1 MKPEK
6 EEYINKLETT
16 ATQYKK
22 PNQKMIDQYLQFY
35 KNAKENKDIK
45 ACYLGVDKQFR
56 IISRDSYISTLTDP
70 EVMFEYVLY
79 PQYCD
84 GNIKIK
90 AEVFGMMVSFIQ
102 SDNAIELYQAFSF
115 LCAEMMM
122 SKFFGKI
129 PFTIFDKELAKVMKE
144 KVVKMKNSLI
154 SFKDGDFGKYKTS
167 VYDVIC
173 DIMKSSNLFCR
184 E

>member
-1 MKPEK
+1 MKSEK
-6 EEYINKLETT
+6 KDNINNQETT

-22 PNQKMIDQYLQFY
+22 PNQKMIDRYLQSY
-35 KNAKENKDIK
+35 EKAKEDKDIK
-45 ACYLGVDKQFR
+45 ACYLGLDRQFR
-56 IISRDSYISTLTDP
+56 IVSRDSYISTLTDP
-70 EVMFEYVLY
+70 EVMLEYVLY

-84 GNIKIK
+84 GNIEIK
-90 AEVFGMMVSFIQ
+90 AEVFGMMVYFIQ

-122 SKFFGKI
+122 SKFFGKM

-167 VYDVIC
+167 
-173 DIMKSSNLFCR
+173 MA
-184 E
+184 

>member
-6 EEYINKLETT
+6 EEYVNKLETT

-70 EVMFEYVLY
+70 EVMFEK
-79 PQYCD
+79 
-84 GNIKIK
+84 KIK
-90 AEVFGMMVSFIQ
+90 NI
-102 SDNAIELYQAFSF
+102 L
-115 LCAEMMM
+115 
-122 SKFFGKI
+122 FFYNNI
-129 PFTIFDKELAKVMKE
+129 YIFFC
-144 KVVKMKNSLI
+144 I
-154 SFKDGDFGKYKTS
+154 SETAS
-167 VYDVIC
+167 
-173 DIMKSSNLFCR
+173 
-184 E
+184 

>member
-6 EEYINKLETT
+6 EEYVNKLETT

-70 EVMFEYVLY
+70 EVMLEYVLY

-84 GNIKIK
+84 GNIEIK

-102 SDNAIELYQAFSF
+102 RDNAIELYQAFSF

-154 SFKDGDFGKYKTS
+154 SFKDSDFGKYKTS
-167 VYDVIC
+167 MYDI
-173 DIMKSSNLFCR
+173 ILSLIHI
-184 E
+184 